1 MLAGIVIIALL
12 GLAGAVSTAV
22 TTVADGYRRVPT
34 AQR

>member
-22 TTVADGYRRVPT
+22 MTASDGYRRVPT
-34 AQR
+34 VQR